1 MLNGINNF
9 IKKEISLILNHENNP
24 DKAEK
29 EMSTPV
35 IINGYQN
42 ARIFG
47 LVEVDD
53 VNATPTAWVVID
65 DDQILFKTTHRKW
78 AEAALPAIQ
87 SGD

>member
-1 MLNGINNF
+1 MLNEINNF
-9 IKKEISLILNHENNP
+9 IKKEISLILNHENET
-24 DKAEK
+24 DKDKK
-29 EMSTPV
+29 EMSTP
-35 IINGYQN
+35 IIIDGYRN

-53 VNATPTAWVVID
+53 VNATPTSWVVID